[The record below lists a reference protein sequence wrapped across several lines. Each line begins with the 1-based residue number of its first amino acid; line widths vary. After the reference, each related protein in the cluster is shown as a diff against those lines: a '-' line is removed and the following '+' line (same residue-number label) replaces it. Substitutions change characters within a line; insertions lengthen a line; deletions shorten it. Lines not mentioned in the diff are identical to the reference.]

1 MSKLLLKKQK
11 NYIFYNKISEIVT
24 MSIEAQKS
32 SCNLYTGYFAKLK
45 IYKQANLIPVS
56 IAGVA
61 PSWYT
66 HSNEFE
72 FKKLAPKFW
81 FYKKYKDGMFTKEE
95 YTKHYL
101 NEVLSKWE
109 NPNTLKQELI
119 DLFQKENS
127 NGIILLCYESP
138 NNFCHRQIVREF
150 LQINEYLT
158 SKGTYND
165 K

>member
-1 MSKLLLKKQK
+1 
-11 NYIFYNKISEIVT
+11 
-24 MSIEAQKS
+24 MSIEVQKS

-45 IYKQANLIPVS
+45 IYKQENLIPVS

-81 FYKKYKDGMFTKEE
+81 FYKKYKDGIFTKEE